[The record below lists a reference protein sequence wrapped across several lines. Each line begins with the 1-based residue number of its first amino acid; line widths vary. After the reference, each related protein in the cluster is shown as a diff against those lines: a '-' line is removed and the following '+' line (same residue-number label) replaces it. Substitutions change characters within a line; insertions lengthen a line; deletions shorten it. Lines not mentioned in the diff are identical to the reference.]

1 MVMQMENRP
10 PYVSFERRGEE
21 DRDASNA
28 AGHYVAK
35 DVNYAII
42 TPQGSKDRIERH
54 ADDWLEMLEAQAN
67 QDRFPREWL
76 RQFRS
81 MYEDWKAG
89 NEPSLNGTDVRNWPV
104 ASPANIQMLIQAR
117 LRTVEDLAQANEEAI
132 GRLGMGG
139 RALKAKAQ
147 EWLAS
152 SNDVGKQ
159 AEALAALKVE
169 NADLKARNAS
179 LESRLSTLAGRLEAL
194 EKRSTK

>member
-54 ADDWLEMLEAQAN
+54 AEEWLEMLEAQAS
-67 QDRFPREWL
+67 QDRFPREWV
-76 RQFRS
+76 RQFKS

-89 NEPSLNGTDVRNWPV
+89 NEPALNGTDVRNWPV
-104 ASPANIQMLIQAR
+104 ASPANVQMLLQAR

-152 SNDVGKQ
+152 SNDIGKQ
-159 AEALAALKVE
+159 SEALVALKAE
-169 NADLKARNAS
+169 NADLKARNTS
-179 LESRLSTLAGRLEAL
+179 LETQLKTLAGRLDVL
-194 EKRSTK
+194 EKRSGK

>member
-42 TPQGSKDRIERH
+42 TPQGSKDRIERN
-54 ADDWLEMLEAQAN
+54 AEEWLEMLEAQAS
-67 QDRFPREWL
+67 QDRFPREWV
-76 RQFRS
+76 RQFKS

-89 NEPSLNGTDVRNWPV
+89 NEPALNGTDVRNWPV
-104 ASPANIQMLIQAR
+104 ASPANVQMLLQAR

-152 SNDVGKQ
+152 SNDIGKQ
-159 AEALAALKVE
+159 SEALVALKAE
-169 NADLKARNAS
+169 NADLKARNTS
-179 LESRLSTLAGRLEAL
+179 LETQLKTLVGRLDVL
-194 EKRSTK
+194 EKRSGK

>member
-42 TPQGSKDRIERH
+42 TPQGSKDRIERN
-54 ADDWLEMLEAQAN
+54 AEEWLEMLEAQAS
-67 QDRFPREWL
+67 QDRFPREWV
-76 RQFRS
+76 RQFKS

-89 NEPSLNGTDVRNWPV
+89 NEPALNGTDVRNWPV
-104 ASPANIQMLIQAR
+104 ASPANVQMLLQAR

-152 SNDVGKQ
+152 SNDIGKQ
-159 AEALAALKVE
+159 SEALVALKAE
-169 NADLKARNAS
+169 NADLKARNTS
-179 LESRLSTLAGRLEAL
+179 LETQLKTLAGRLDVL
-194 EKRSTK
+194 EKRSGK

>member
-1 MVMQMENRP
+1 MPAQMENRP
-10 PYVSFERRGEE
+10 PYVRFERRGEE
-21 DRDASNA
+21 DRAASNE

-42 TPQGSKDRIERH
+42 TPQGSKDRIERN
-54 ADDWLEMLEAQAN
+54 ADEWLEMLEAQAS
-67 QDRFPREWL
+67 QDRFPREWV
-76 RQFRS
+76 RQFKS

-89 NEPSLNGTDVRNWPV
+89 NEPALNGTDVRNWPV

-169 NADLKARNAS
+169 NADLKERNKT

-194 EKRSTK
+194 EKRAVK